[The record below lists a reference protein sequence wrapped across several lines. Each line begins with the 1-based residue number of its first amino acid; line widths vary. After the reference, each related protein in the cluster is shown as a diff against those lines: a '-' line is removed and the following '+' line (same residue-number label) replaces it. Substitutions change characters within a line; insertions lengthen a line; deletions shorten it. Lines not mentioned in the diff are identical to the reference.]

1 MSYTQRR
8 THIPYAPMCQ
18 AGVTLVL
25 CTGTFRYIRRDSFAA
40 LRPELQTTSTA
51 LTAYVAS
58 GESDPTDFATLK
70 VRALQHL

>member
-1 MSYTQRR
+1 MRQQARVT
-8 THIPYAPMCQ
+8 PAP
-18 AGVTLVL
+18 L
-25 CTGTFRYIRRDSFAA
+25 TGTFRCVRRDSFAA

-70 VRALQHL
+70 VCALVAL